1 MVLPFVNMSSDPDDE
16 YFSDGLTEELTHHLV
31 RLGSLQVAARTS
43 AFQFKSAA
51 RDIREIGREMNV
63 GKVLEGSVRR
73 AGDTLRITV
82 QLVNVEDGCQIWSQR
97 YERRSEDVFAVQDE
111 IAEAVGK
118 ELTDRSVSE
127 RRPGARTENVEA
139 FNHYLQGRYQWN
151 KRTETGFQAA
161 IGHFQEAVRLDPKLA
176 RAHAG
181 LADCHFMLGMSA
193 AAVPSKSMPA
203 AEEAATRALEIDDK
217 LAEAHTSRGAVT
229 AVYRWDQD
237 VAGRQFRDALRFDPG
252 YATLRHWLAAFHFV
266 VRGKTSEAMEQ
277 MQRAAQLDPISLPIQ
292 ADIALLHLFR
302 EDEEKAIAQCRRV
315 MEMDEHYHRAHWFM
329 GLAQQR
335 QGNFEAAMAA
345 LEQALADCPGT
356 AFRQRI
362 LSAMGLTL
370 ARWGK
375 LTKAEQIRAQLR
387 SRDTGYVDQFEL
399 AQLEMGF
406 GAIERALDSL
416 ERALDERSSFLVFA
430 GLWPSFRDLQREDRF
445 RAVLERCAVRV

>member
-16 YFSDGLTEELTHHLV
+16 YFSDGLTEELTHYLV
-31 RLGSLQVAARTS
+31 QLGSLQVAARTS

-51 RDIREIGREMNV
+51 RDVREIGRQMNV

-73 AGDTLRITV
+73 AGDRLRITV

-111 IAEAVGK
+111 IAEAVGRA
-118 ELTDRSVSE
+118 LTDRTE
-127 RRPGARTENVEA
+127 RARRPGLRTENIDA

-151 KRTETGFQAA
+151 KRTETGFRTA

-193 AAVPSKSMPA
+193 AEIPSKSMPA
-203 AEEAATRALEIDDK
+203 AEQAATRALEIDEG

-237 VAGRQFRDALRFDPG
+237 DTERMFAAARRLDPN
-252 YATLRHWLAAFHFV
+252 YATLHHWSACFRLVA
-266 VRGKTSEAMEQ
+266 RSQTEQAMEEIR
-277 MQRAAQLDPISLPIQ
+277 RAARLDPVSLPIQ
-292 ADIALLHLFR
+292 SDIALLHLFR
-302 EDEEKAIAQCRRV
+302 RDEEKAIAQCRQV
-315 MEMDEHYHRAHWFM
+315 IEMDEHYHRAHWFM
-329 GLAQQR
+329 GLARER
-335 QGNFEAAMAA
+335 QGDFRGSMAS
-345 LEQALADCPGT
+345 LEQALRNCPGA

-375 LTKAEQIRAQLR
+375 QAKAEEIRAQLQ
-387 SRDTGYVDQFEL
+387 SEETGYVDQFEL

-406 GAIERALDSL
+406 GATERALDSL
-416 ERALDERSSFLVFA
+416 ERAVDERSTFLVFA

-445 RAVLERCAVRV
+445 RTLLERCSVRV